1 MEKELKHIAFIMDG
15 NGRWAKKRGL
25 PRHLGHKRG
34 CEVCTDIY
42 EGCLENHIQVM
53 SLYAFSTENWNRPKD
68 EIDHL
73 FNYLEIFFKKEIK
86 RFMRDGSRVMV
97 SGDLSRIPEKTRN
110 VIDDSMERTKDNKNF
125 VFNICLNYGG
135 KSEIIRAT
143 KLIAEDIKNG
153 VISIDDV
160 NEKTFE
166 NYLYTKDLPPVDLLI
181 RTSGEMRTS
190 NFLLWQLAYAEFIFT
205 KTCWPD
211 FNKKELNEC
220 INEFKTRDRRYGTRG
235 YESETGRSN
244 NISQDNAGLLAG
256 ATCGA
261 GLGAIICANMGYPI
275 TFFASAV
282 LFAVYLLITF
292 SAMPWKALAKR
303 GNMDEEEKPVSVSSL
318 KKMIF
323 SAEMLFYIVFIGIP
337 LNIGVMLCVTLVPAI
352 CQNNGISSVMLSYC
366 YIANG
371 IAGIYIGPALVSRAK
386 KKLGLMPCIAI
397 SFLLA
402 AAGIFVLKLPG
413 IVVMIVISSMVLGF
427 LDGFGTPMCTDQF
440 MELNVVKNAVDES
453 TALIFSVVISYI
465 LLTFAPMIAEAMLLP
480 GEGLF
485 SPMMIG
491 TAFYLTAAVVV
502 FIYGAAK
509 KKRSSSGKRGK

>member
-110 VIDDSMERTKDNKNF
+110 VIYDSMEKTKDNKNF

-135 KSEIIRAT
+135 KSEIVRAT

-160 NEKTFE
+160 NEKSFE

-220 INEFKTRDRRYGTRG
+220 INEFKTRDRRYGG
-235 YESETGRSN
+235 IE
-244 NISQDNAGLLAG
+244 D
-256 ATCGA
+256 
-261 GLGAIICANMGYPI
+261 
-275 TFFASAV
+275 
-282 LFAVYLLITF
+282 
-292 SAMPWKALAKR
+292 
-303 GNMDEEEKPVSVSSL
+303 GNK
-318 KKMIF
+318 
-323 SAEMLFYIVFIGIP
+323 
-337 LNIGVMLCVTLVPAI
+337 
-352 CQNNGISSVMLSYC
+352 
-366 YIANG
+366 
-371 IAGIYIGPALVSRAK
+371 
-386 KKLGLMPCIAI
+386 
-397 SFLLA
+397 
-402 AAGIFVLKLPG
+402 
-413 IVVMIVISSMVLGF
+413 
-427 LDGFGTPMCTDQF
+427 
-440 MELNVVKNAVDES
+440 
-453 TALIFSVVISYI
+453 
-465 LLTFAPMIAEAMLLP
+465 
-480 GEGLF
+480 
-485 SPMMIG
+485 
-491 TAFYLTAAVVV
+491 
-502 FIYGAAK
+502 
-509 KKRSSSGKRGK
+509 

>member
-34 CEVCTDIY
+34 CEVCTYIY

-110 VIDDSMERTKDNKNF
+110 VIYDSMERTKDNKNF

-135 KSEIIRAT
+135 KSEIVRAT

-160 NEKTFE
+160 NEKSFE
-166 NYLYTKDLPPVDLLI
+166 NYLYTKYLPPVDLLI

-220 INEFKTRDRRYGTRG
+220 INEFKTRDRRYGG
-235 YESETGRSN
+235 IE
-244 NISQDNAGLLAG
+244 D
-256 ATCGA
+256 
-261 GLGAIICANMGYPI
+261 
-275 TFFASAV
+275 
-282 LFAVYLLITF
+282 
-292 SAMPWKALAKR
+292 
-303 GNMDEEEKPVSVSSL
+303 GNK
-318 KKMIF
+318 
-323 SAEMLFYIVFIGIP
+323 
-337 LNIGVMLCVTLVPAI
+337 
-352 CQNNGISSVMLSYC
+352 
-366 YIANG
+366 
-371 IAGIYIGPALVSRAK
+371 
-386 KKLGLMPCIAI
+386 
-397 SFLLA
+397 
-402 AAGIFVLKLPG
+402 
-413 IVVMIVISSMVLGF
+413 
-427 LDGFGTPMCTDQF
+427 
-440 MELNVVKNAVDES
+440 
-453 TALIFSVVISYI
+453 
-465 LLTFAPMIAEAMLLP
+465 
-480 GEGLF
+480 
-485 SPMMIG
+485 
-491 TAFYLTAAVVV
+491 
-502 FIYGAAK
+502 
-509 KKRSSSGKRGK
+509 

>member
-86 RFMRDGSRVMV
+86 RFMKDGSRVMV

-110 VIDDSMERTKDNKNF
+110 VIYDSMERTKGNKNF

-135 KSEIIRAT
+135 KSEIVRAT

-160 NEKTFE
+160 NEKSFE

-220 INEFKTRDRRYGTRG
+220 INEFKTRDRRYGG
-235 YESETGRSN
+235 IE
-244 NISQDNAGLLAG
+244 D
-256 ATCGA
+256 
-261 GLGAIICANMGYPI
+261 
-275 TFFASAV
+275 
-282 LFAVYLLITF
+282 
-292 SAMPWKALAKR
+292 
-303 GNMDEEEKPVSVSSL
+303 GNK
-318 KKMIF
+318 
-323 SAEMLFYIVFIGIP
+323 
-337 LNIGVMLCVTLVPAI
+337 
-352 CQNNGISSVMLSYC
+352 
-366 YIANG
+366 
-371 IAGIYIGPALVSRAK
+371 
-386 KKLGLMPCIAI
+386 
-397 SFLLA
+397 
-402 AAGIFVLKLPG
+402 
-413 IVVMIVISSMVLGF
+413 
-427 LDGFGTPMCTDQF
+427 
-440 MELNVVKNAVDES
+440 
-453 TALIFSVVISYI
+453 
-465 LLTFAPMIAEAMLLP
+465 
-480 GEGLF
+480 
-485 SPMMIG
+485 
-491 TAFYLTAAVVV
+491 
-502 FIYGAAK
+502 
-509 KKRSSSGKRGK
+509 

>member
-110 VIDDSMERTKDNKNF
+110 VIYDSMERTKDNKNF

-135 KSEIIRAT
+135 KSEIVRAT

-160 NEKTFE
+160 NEKSFE

-220 INEFKTRDRRYGTRG
+220 INEFKTRDRRYGG
-235 YESETGRSN
+235 IE
-244 NISQDNAGLLAG
+244 D
-256 ATCGA
+256 
-261 GLGAIICANMGYPI
+261 
-275 TFFASAV
+275 
-282 LFAVYLLITF
+282 
-292 SAMPWKALAKR
+292 
-303 GNMDEEEKPVSVSSL
+303 GN
-318 KKMIF
+318 
-323 SAEMLFYIVFIGIP
+323 
-337 LNIGVMLCVTLVPAI
+337 
-352 CQNNGISSVMLSYC
+352 
-366 YIANG
+366 
-371 IAGIYIGPALVSRAK
+371 
-386 KKLGLMPCIAI
+386 
-397 SFLLA
+397 
-402 AAGIFVLKLPG
+402 
-413 IVVMIVISSMVLGF
+413 
-427 LDGFGTPMCTDQF
+427 
-440 MELNVVKNAVDES
+440 
-453 TALIFSVVISYI
+453 
-465 LLTFAPMIAEAMLLP
+465 
-480 GEGLF
+480 
-485 SPMMIG
+485 
-491 TAFYLTAAVVV
+491 
-502 FIYGAAK
+502 
-509 KKRSSSGKRGK
+509 

>member
-220 INEFKTRDRRYGTRG
+220 INEFKTRDRRYGG
-235 YESETGRSN
+235 IE
-244 NISQDNAGLLAG
+244 D
-256 ATCGA
+256 
-261 GLGAIICANMGYPI
+261 
-275 TFFASAV
+275 
-282 LFAVYLLITF
+282 
-292 SAMPWKALAKR
+292 
-303 GNMDEEEKPVSVSSL
+303 GNK
-318 KKMIF
+318 
-323 SAEMLFYIVFIGIP
+323 
-337 LNIGVMLCVTLVPAI
+337 
-352 CQNNGISSVMLSYC
+352 
-366 YIANG
+366 
-371 IAGIYIGPALVSRAK
+371 
-386 KKLGLMPCIAI
+386 
-397 SFLLA
+397 
-402 AAGIFVLKLPG
+402 
-413 IVVMIVISSMVLGF
+413 
-427 LDGFGTPMCTDQF
+427 
-440 MELNVVKNAVDES
+440 
-453 TALIFSVVISYI
+453 
-465 LLTFAPMIAEAMLLP
+465 
-480 GEGLF
+480 
-485 SPMMIG
+485 
-491 TAFYLTAAVVV
+491 
-502 FIYGAAK
+502 
-509 KKRSSSGKRGK
+509 

>member
-110 VIDDSMERTKDNKNF
+110 VIYDSMERTKDNKNF
-125 VFNICLNYGG
+125 AFNICLNYGG
-135 KSEIIRAT
+135 KSEIVRAT

-160 NEKTFE
+160 NEKSFE

-220 INEFKTRDRRYGTRG
+220 INEFKTRDRRYGG
-235 YESETGRSN
+235 IE
-244 NISQDNAGLLAG
+244 D
-256 ATCGA
+256 
-261 GLGAIICANMGYPI
+261 
-275 TFFASAV
+275 
-282 LFAVYLLITF
+282 
-292 SAMPWKALAKR
+292 
-303 GNMDEEEKPVSVSSL
+303 GNK
-318 KKMIF
+318 
-323 SAEMLFYIVFIGIP
+323 
-337 LNIGVMLCVTLVPAI
+337 
-352 CQNNGISSVMLSYC
+352 
-366 YIANG
+366 
-371 IAGIYIGPALVSRAK
+371 
-386 KKLGLMPCIAI
+386 
-397 SFLLA
+397 
-402 AAGIFVLKLPG
+402 
-413 IVVMIVISSMVLGF
+413 
-427 LDGFGTPMCTDQF
+427 
-440 MELNVVKNAVDES
+440 
-453 TALIFSVVISYI
+453 
-465 LLTFAPMIAEAMLLP
+465 
-480 GEGLF
+480 
-485 SPMMIG
+485 
-491 TAFYLTAAVVV
+491 
-502 FIYGAAK
+502 
-509 KKRSSSGKRGK
+509 

>member
-110 VIDDSMERTKDNKNF
+110 VIFDSIERTKDNKNF

-135 KSEIIRAT
+135 KSEIVRAT

-153 VISIDDV
+153 VIFADDI
-160 NEKTFE
+160 NEKSFE

-205 KTCWPD
+205 KTHWPD

-220 INEFKTRDRRYGTRG
+220 INEFKTRDRRYGG
-235 YESETGRSN
+235 IE
-244 NISQDNAGLLAG
+244 D
-256 ATCGA
+256 
-261 GLGAIICANMGYPI
+261 
-275 TFFASAV
+275 
-282 LFAVYLLITF
+282 
-292 SAMPWKALAKR
+292 
-303 GNMDEEEKPVSVSSL
+303 GNK
-318 KKMIF
+318 
-323 SAEMLFYIVFIGIP
+323 
-337 LNIGVMLCVTLVPAI
+337 
-352 CQNNGISSVMLSYC
+352 
-366 YIANG
+366 
-371 IAGIYIGPALVSRAK
+371 
-386 KKLGLMPCIAI
+386 
-397 SFLLA
+397 
-402 AAGIFVLKLPG
+402 
-413 IVVMIVISSMVLGF
+413 
-427 LDGFGTPMCTDQF
+427 
-440 MELNVVKNAVDES
+440 
-453 TALIFSVVISYI
+453 
-465 LLTFAPMIAEAMLLP
+465 
-480 GEGLF
+480 
-485 SPMMIG
+485 
-491 TAFYLTAAVVV
+491 
-502 FIYGAAK
+502 
-509 KKRSSSGKRGK
+509 

>member
-1 MEKELKHIAFIMDG
+1 MDG

-110 VIDDSMERTKDNKNF
+110 VIYDSIERTKDNKNF

-135 KSEIIRAT
+135 KSEIVRAT

-160 NEKTFE
+160 NEKSFE

-220 INEFKTRDRRYGTRG
+220 INEFKTRDRRYGG
-235 YESETGRSN
+235 IE
-244 NISQDNAGLLAG
+244 D
-256 ATCGA
+256 
-261 GLGAIICANMGYPI
+261 
-275 TFFASAV
+275 
-282 LFAVYLLITF
+282 
-292 SAMPWKALAKR
+292 
-303 GNMDEEEKPVSVSSL
+303 GNK
-318 KKMIF
+318 
-323 SAEMLFYIVFIGIP
+323 
-337 LNIGVMLCVTLVPAI
+337 
-352 CQNNGISSVMLSYC
+352 
-366 YIANG
+366 
-371 IAGIYIGPALVSRAK
+371 
-386 KKLGLMPCIAI
+386 
-397 SFLLA
+397 
-402 AAGIFVLKLPG
+402 
-413 IVVMIVISSMVLGF
+413 
-427 LDGFGTPMCTDQF
+427 
-440 MELNVVKNAVDES
+440 
-453 TALIFSVVISYI
+453 
-465 LLTFAPMIAEAMLLP
+465 
-480 GEGLF
+480 
-485 SPMMIG
+485 
-491 TAFYLTAAVVV
+491 
-502 FIYGAAK
+502 
-509 KKRSSSGKRGK
+509 

>member
-110 VIDDSMERTKDNKNF
+110 VIYDSIERTKDNKNF

-135 KSEIIRAT
+135 KSEIVRAT

-153 VISIDDV
+153 VVSVDDI
-160 NEKTFE
+160 NEKSFE

-220 INEFKTRDRRYGTRG
+220 INEFKTRDRRYGG
-235 YESETGRSN
+235 IE
-244 NISQDNAGLLAG
+244 D
-256 ATCGA
+256 
-261 GLGAIICANMGYPI
+261 
-275 TFFASAV
+275 
-282 LFAVYLLITF
+282 
-292 SAMPWKALAKR
+292 
-303 GNMDEEEKPVSVSSL
+303 GNK
-318 KKMIF
+318 
-323 SAEMLFYIVFIGIP
+323 
-337 LNIGVMLCVTLVPAI
+337 
-352 CQNNGISSVMLSYC
+352 
-366 YIANG
+366 
-371 IAGIYIGPALVSRAK
+371 
-386 KKLGLMPCIAI
+386 
-397 SFLLA
+397 
-402 AAGIFVLKLPG
+402 
-413 IVVMIVISSMVLGF
+413 
-427 LDGFGTPMCTDQF
+427 
-440 MELNVVKNAVDES
+440 
-453 TALIFSVVISYI
+453 
-465 LLTFAPMIAEAMLLP
+465 
-480 GEGLF
+480 
-485 SPMMIG
+485 
-491 TAFYLTAAVVV
+491 
-502 FIYGAAK
+502 
-509 KKRSSSGKRGK
+509 

>member
-110 VIDDSMERTKDNKNF
+110 VIYDSIERTKDNKNF

-135 KSEIIRAT
+135 KSEIVRAT

-160 NEKTFE
+160 NEKSFE

-220 INEFKTRDRRYGTRG
+220 INEFKTRDRRYGG
-235 YESETGRSN
+235 IE
-244 NISQDNAGLLAG
+244 D
-256 ATCGA
+256 
-261 GLGAIICANMGYPI
+261 
-275 TFFASAV
+275 
-282 LFAVYLLITF
+282 
-292 SAMPWKALAKR
+292 
-303 GNMDEEEKPVSVSSL
+303 GNK
-318 KKMIF
+318 
-323 SAEMLFYIVFIGIP
+323 
-337 LNIGVMLCVTLVPAI
+337 
-352 CQNNGISSVMLSYC
+352 
-366 YIANG
+366 
-371 IAGIYIGPALVSRAK
+371 
-386 KKLGLMPCIAI
+386 
-397 SFLLA
+397 
-402 AAGIFVLKLPG
+402 
-413 IVVMIVISSMVLGF
+413 
-427 LDGFGTPMCTDQF
+427 
-440 MELNVVKNAVDES
+440 
-453 TALIFSVVISYI
+453 
-465 LLTFAPMIAEAMLLP
+465 
-480 GEGLF
+480 
-485 SPMMIG
+485 
-491 TAFYLTAAVVV
+491 
-502 FIYGAAK
+502 
-509 KKRSSSGKRGK
+509 